1 MIYTLLKNEE
11 FNYVVSSNKDID
23 KLNIEFSNGVYEIA
37 DIEVYEIPNS
47 FFDQNNDIVPFK
59 VDYNNTKGDK
69 IAGKIDCLEDGYF
82 IFTIPYDN
90 GFTLYVDGNK
100 TDIEIINDM
109 FIGFPIT
116 EGEHNIELKFKA
128 PYSDLGKII
137 SIISLIGFI
146 GIIIYEKKHS
156 N

>member
-1 MIYTLLKNEE
+1 
-11 FNYVVSSNKDID
+11 
-23 KLNIEFSNGVYEIA
+23 
-37 DIEVYEIPNS
+37 
-47 FFDQNNDIVPFK
+47 
-59 VDYNNTKGDK
+59 
-69 IAGKIDCLEDGYF
+69 
-82 IFTIPYDN
+82 
-90 GFTLYVDGNK
+90 
-100 TDIEIINDM
+100 M